1 MLLAAS
7 FPELRGE
14 AVALTNQVR
23 EVDNIMDNIRDER
36 GKLQLEQ
43 TRLED
48 ARRQLVALEA
58 IKLQSL
64 GERKRALRDTRQS
77 GNGLEVRLSWLS
89 WQLNEGGVPRER
101 GELPNDAFKA
111 AQSASPSTSGHA
123 LAKMAARVASGVGE
137 LANLVRQ
144 KQDLQAAFEQ
154 LDETLLSSVAL
165 ARDQSTIEGIVAK
178 MNGIEDHIASLN
190 EQVAAKFPAFAELSV
205 DPAPMNLAD
214 IQALLTP
221 DEALV
226 FYYTAQDP
234 PLVWAIT
241 REGVTWQQLNMARH
255 ILAYK
260 ISMLRSGLECPASTS
275 DCSAPALRFDLGLA
289 HELYRTLVVPVATA
303 INTKRHLI
311 VVPSGVLFGMPF
323 QLLVTEL
330 TTAGSLPEKP
340 DYRKAAWFGLQNA
353 ISVLPSV
360 TSLRVLRQVAKRSR
374 ASKPYLGIGNPLLD
388 GQQGDP
394 RWGELH
400 KQRALAARL
409 KEACPKG
416 SPPRTARIASRPV
429 TGFEKLFRSGH
440 ADIEEIR
447 RLIPLPET
455 ADELCEVARWLGV
468 PESQVLLGARA
479 TETRIKDL
487 SNRGELAQYAILHF
501 ATHGALTG
509 QVEGSAEPGLILTP
523 PPAGTNEPGYLDRDD
538 GFLTASEIAELK
550 LDADWVVLSACN
562 TAGAADSTAE
572 PLSGMVRAF
581 FYAGARA
588 LLVSHWEVDSN
599 AAVKLITRA
608 FAELRVDPKI
618 GRAEAMR
625 RSMQEMIENGSP
637 REAHPSIWG
646 PFVVAGDGTAGR

>member
-1 MLLAAS
+1 
-7 FPELRGE
+7 
-14 AVALTNQVR
+14 
-23 EVDNIMDNIRDER
+23 
-36 GKLQLEQ
+36 
-43 TRLED
+43 
-48 ARRQLVALEA
+48 
-58 IKLQSL
+58 
-64 GERKRALRDTRQS
+64 
-77 GNGLEVRLSWLS
+77 
-89 WQLNEGGVPRER
+89 
-101 GELPNDAFKA
+101 
-111 AQSASPSTSGHA
+111 
-123 LAKMAARVASGVGE
+123 
-137 LANLVRQ
+137 
-144 KQDLQAAFEQ
+144 
-154 LDETLLSSVAL
+154 
-165 ARDQSTIEGIVAK
+165 
-178 MNGIEDHIASLN
+178 
-190 EQVAAKFPAFAELSV
+190 
-205 DPAPMNLAD
+205 
-214 IQALLTP
+214 
-221 DEALV
+221 
-226 FYYTAQDP
+226 
-234 PLVWAIT
+234 
-241 REGVTWQQLNMARH
+241 
-255 ILAYK
+255 
-260 ISMLRSGLECPASTS
+260 
-275 DCSAPALRFDLGLA
+275 LRFDLGLA
-289 HELYRTLVVPVATA
+289 HELYRTLIVPLATT
-303 INTKRHLI
+303 INNKRHVI
-311 VVPSGVLFGMPF
+311 VVPSGGLFGMPF
-323 QLLVTEL
+323 QLLVTEP
-330 TTAGSLPEKP
+330 TRAGSLPEKP
-340 DYRKAAWFGLQNA
+340 DYRKAAWFGLQKA

-360 TSLRVLRQVAKRSR
+360 TSLRALRHVAKRSR

-388 GQQGDP
+388 GQQDDP
-394 RWGELH
+394 RWGRFHRE
-400 KQRALAARL
+400 RAMEARRW
-409 KEACPKG
+409 EACPKG

-479 TETRIKDL
+479 TETKIKDL

-562 TAGAADSTAE
+562 TAGAVDSTAE

-625 RSMQEMIENGSP
+625 RSMQEMIERGSP